1 LEIGGSYLPFVTT
14 QAPNGIIILIMS
26 KDYEFYEDLSQQ
38 ELKKLYNQVQELEE
52 MVSGLIDILLEN
64 IDNDNLSKQLC
75 QRWLDYKKEIQ

>member
-1 LEIGGSYLPFVTT
+1 
-14 QAPNGIIILIMS
+14 MS